1 MGCSLWR
8 TWTKYLLSEFA
19 GQLCKTSM
27 LLPAKGATVLPRQFL
42 LWGGFEGSSKGSSL
56 RIFWNS
62 ES

>member
-1 MGCSLWR
+1 
-8 TWTKYLLSEFA
+8 
-19 GQLCKTSM
+19 

-56 RIFWNS
+56 CIFWNS